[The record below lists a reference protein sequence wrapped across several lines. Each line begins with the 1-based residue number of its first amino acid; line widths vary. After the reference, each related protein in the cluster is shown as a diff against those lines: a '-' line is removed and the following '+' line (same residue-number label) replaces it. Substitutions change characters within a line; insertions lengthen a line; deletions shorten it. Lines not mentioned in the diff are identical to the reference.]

1 MVDVRPVVALPS
13 RVHDVHVHQGRT
25 VASLHHLVAHLE
37 KIKIKRGEKC
47 TRNKQNLLP
56 YLLEQHQGQQAS
68 HHQGLQ
74 RENISSTQRRHISS
88 LQSMQKRYL

>member
-37 KIKIKRGEKC
+37 K
-47 TRNKQNLLP
+47 KQNEEKNNERIWRLTCL
-56 YLLEQHQGQQAS
+56 
-68 HHQGLQ
+68 
-74 RENISSTQRRHISS
+74 SSTRGSRPATTRACKGKILALHKVDISALCKGKIS
-88 LQSMQKRYL
+88 IKEVEI